1 MGLVLKLSP
10 GQVQSVKKKKEEEE
24 TTIGG
29 VGILNINLSEN
40 LRVEKDVGDYLSQG
54 SVTWAKS
61 GLTPIFGTSSF
72 SGL

>member
-10 GQVQSVKKKKEEEE
+10 GQVQSVKKKKEEE

-40 LRVEKDVGDYLSQG
+40 LRVEKDVGDYLSRG